1 MKPKLMLCTLL
12 LVSGSCMADIAV
24 IVHPSNAN
32 SLETLD
38 ISRIFLGKA
47 KSYPDGSQA
56 VPVAQSDAASAA
68 DEFNTKVLTKSSS
81 QLKAYWSKLVFTGK
95 GTPPKEVDSDQEML
109 ELIQANPNLI
119 GYVQTSSVNDNVRV
133 VATF

>member
-1 MKPKLMLCTLL
+1 LL
-12 LVSGSCMADIAV
+12 LASGSCMADIAV

-32 SLETLD
+32 SLEALD

-47 KSYPDGSQA
+47 KSYPDGAQA
-56 VPVAQSDAASAA
+56 VPVAQSDAASAS

-109 ELIQANPNLI
+109 ELIQANPSLI
-119 GYVQTSSVNDNVRV
+119 GYVQSTSVNESVRV

>member
-1 MKPKLMLCTLL
+1 MKPKLMLCALL
-12 LVSGSCMADIAV
+12 LASGSCMADIAV

-32 SLETLD
+32 SLEALD

-47 KSYPDGSQA
+47 KSYPDGAQA
-56 VPVAQSDAASAA
+56 VPVAQSDATGAS

-81 QLKAYWSKLVFTGK
+81 QLQAYWSKLVFTGK

-109 ELIQANPNLI
+109 ELIQANPSLI
-119 GYVQTSSVNDNVRV
+119 GYVQSTSVNESVRV

>member
-1 MKPKLMLCTLL
+1 
-12 LVSGSCMADIAV
+12 MADIAV

-32 SLETLD
+32 SLEALD

-47 KSYPDGSQA
+47 KSYPDGAQA
-56 VPVAQSDAASAA
+56 VPVAQSDAASAS

-109 ELIQANPNLI
+109 ELIQANPSLI
-119 GYVQTSSVNDNVRV
+119 GYVQSTSVNESVRV